1 VKSLAIFIVVWVVAL
16 HAMVSVSEHRRQ
28 NAGLPVV
35 KSSVAQGDI
44 ARANT
49 LLSPCPLTPQ
59 NLPRIIREEQA

>member
-16 HAMVSVSEHRRQ
+16 YAMVSVSEHRRQ

-59 NLPRIIREEQA
+59 NLPRIILEEKA

>member
-1 VKSLAIFIVVWVVAL
+1 MKSLAIFIVVWVVAL
-16 HAMVSVSEHRRQ
+16 YAMVSVSEHRRQ

-35 KSSVAQGDI
+35 KSVAQGDI

-59 NLPRIIREEQA
+59 NLPRIILEEKA

>member
-1 VKSLAIFIVVWVVAL
+1 VKSLALMLIVWLIAVY
-16 HAMVSVSEHRRQ
+16 AMVSVSEHRRQ